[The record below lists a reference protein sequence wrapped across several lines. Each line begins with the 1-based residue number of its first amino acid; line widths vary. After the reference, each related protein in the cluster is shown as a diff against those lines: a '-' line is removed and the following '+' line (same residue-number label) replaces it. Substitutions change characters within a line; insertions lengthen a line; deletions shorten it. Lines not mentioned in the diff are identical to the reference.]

1 MSKYNDLVNI
11 IESLRN
17 EAPQEYKRYHP
28 KKNDVDANRKS
39 LSRTYL
45 HLFLKVKFGLV
56 DFESRECY
64 NR

>member
-28 KKNDVDANRKS
+28 KESDVDANRKS

-45 HLFLKVKFGLV
+45 PLIPQHYSLTLFI
-56 DFESRECY
+56 SA
-64 NR
+64 